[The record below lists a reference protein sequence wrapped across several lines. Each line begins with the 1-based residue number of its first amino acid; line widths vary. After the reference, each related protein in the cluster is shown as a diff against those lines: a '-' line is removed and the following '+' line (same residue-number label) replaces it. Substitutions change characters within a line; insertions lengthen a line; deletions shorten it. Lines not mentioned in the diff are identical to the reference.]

1 MKRHVLYAGIL
12 FLGLTIHAGYAAD
25 EWVGKAIA
33 GYELTDQHGNPHHLE
48 EGTKTVVLC
57 FEMKLAKS
65 LHKWLAEQGPDY
77 LPTHQTEYVADISG
91 MPRIITKLFAGPKMR
106 RYPFRILWAR
116 DDAFA
121 AQYPAE
127 DKKITVIQLDDKQV
141 ITAVTYAATP
151 LEIMAV
157 IDPEGFE
164 KTKISDDR

>member
-1 MKRHVLYAGIL
+1 
-12 FLGLTIHAGYAAD
+12 
-25 EWVGKAIA
+25 
-33 GYELTDQHGNPHHLE
+33 
-48 EGTKTVVLC
+48 
-57 FEMKLAKS
+57 
-65 LHKWLAEQGPDY
+65 
-77 LPTHQTEYVADISG
+77 
-91 MPRIITKLFAGPKMR
+91 MR